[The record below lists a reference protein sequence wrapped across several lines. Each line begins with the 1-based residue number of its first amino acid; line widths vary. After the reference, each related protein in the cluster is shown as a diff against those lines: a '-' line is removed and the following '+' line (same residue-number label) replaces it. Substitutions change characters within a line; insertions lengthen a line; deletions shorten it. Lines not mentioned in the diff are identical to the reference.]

1 MSSQF
6 HNRLVGTV
14 VLMAL
19 GVIFL
24 PDILDGKKQHQQEQ
38 FTEIPLRPQTTTVV
52 AADNANN
59 TVLEEPKSAPA
70 VTEQPVVEVAT
81 DSGKTATPAVSA
93 ASSVTQTE
101 NSVSKDAQAATQT
114 PEKSK
119 QTPPK
124 ATQVSWTIQLGAFS
138 NATNVKGLIQRLR
151 TSGYAAYTL
160 PEKPIDGKLTR
171 VFVGPEVSL
180 ERLKE
185 QQAKVESLTKLKG
198 KIIQFN
204 PLEN

>member
-24 PDILDGKKQHQQEQ
+24 PDILDGKKEHQQEQ
-38 FTEIPLRPQTTTVV
+38 FTEIPLRPQTTAGT
-52 AADNANN
+52 ADNANN
-59 TVLEEPKSAPA
+59 TVLNEPKSTPV
-70 VTEQPVVEVAT
+70 VTEQVVEDTA
-81 DSGKTATPAVSA
+81 DSSKTASPASA
-93 ASSVTQTE
+93 GTTVTQIE
-101 NSVSKDAQAATQT
+101 NSFSKDAQVATQPSEKT
-114 PEKSK
+114 KPEPK
-119 QTPPK
+119 K

-138 NATNVKGLIQRLR
+138 NATNVKGLVQRLR
-151 TSGYAAYTL
+151 ASGYAAYTL
-160 PEKPIDGKLTR
+160 PEKPVEGKLTR

-185 QQAKVESLTKLKG
+185 QQGKVESLTKLKG

>member
-24 PDILDGKKQHQQEQ
+24 PDILDGKKEHQQEQ
-38 FTEIPLRPQTTTVV
+38 FTEIPLRPQTAV

-59 TVLEEPKSAPA
+59 TVLNEPKSAPA
-70 VTEQPVVEVAT
+70 VTEQVVEDTA
-81 DSGKTATPAVSA
+81 DSSKTASPASA
-93 ASSVTQTE
+93 GTTVTQTE
-101 NSVSKDAQAATQT
+101 NSVSKDAQVATQP
-114 PEKSK
+114 PEKTK
-119 QTPPK
+119 PEPK
-124 ATQVSWTIQLGAFS
+124 KAMQVSWTIQLGAFS
-138 NATNVKGLIQRLR
+138 NATNVKGLVQRLR
-151 TSGYAAYTL
+151 ASGYAAYTL
-160 PEKPIDGKLTR
+160 PEKPVEGKLTR

-180 ERLKE
+180 DRLKE
-185 QQAKVESLTKLKG
+185 QQGKVESLTKLKG